1 MNQAEAETH
10 LVSLARRAAAGD
22 QHAMERLLALV
33 HPHVLRYLERWL
45 HESKEWEE
53 LAKDLAQDT
62 LVRIARGIAC
72 FRGTTDREVVAW
84 CVTIARNI
92 GTDQLRAWRDEAD
105 LTVFREELGAGAR
118 ERPGWNAVDDE
129 GSEAVHILLRLLHQ
143 AQESES
149 DCNQELLWLR
159 VLQHDSWHEVGEAL
173 EIGEAAAKRRYQRM
187 QERLRMAVL
196 RALVHLPPEEVS
208 AVRRW
213 LARAD
218 VAAAA

>member
-1 MNQAEAETH
+1 MKRAGSETH
-10 LVSLARRAAAGD
+10 LVSLARRAAAGEEK
-22 QHAMERLLALV
+22 AMEQLLLGV

-45 HESKEWEE
+45 HESKEWKE

-92 GTDQLRAWRDEAD
+92 GTDQLRAFREEAD
-105 LTVFREELGAGAR
+105 LTVFGEELGAGAR

-129 GSEAVHILLRLLHQ
+129 GSEAVRILLRLLRQ
-143 AQESES
+143 AQDSEP

-173 EIGEAAAKRRYQRM
+173 GIGEAAAKRRYQRI
-187 QERLRMAVL
+187 QERMRLALL

-208 AVRRW
+208 VVRRW